1 LLNRLLIV
9 SSFTNVLAGAILFVT
24 WASNWATD
32 PERHVPIIVFAI
44 GGAMMIQGLYSAG
57 YTLGWWKA
65 WGDLASG
72 ALLAG
77 ELISGCV
84 GLGMLIEGIARNA
97 SQPDGE
103 MVPVIAG
110 LLIGVNALLG
120 LVVLVQSGK
129 LSPAG
134 VSSNR
139 WGAPL

>member
-1 LLNRLLIV
+1 MLNRLLNV
-9 SSFTNVLAGAILFVT
+9 SSFANVLAGAVLFFT

-32 PERHVPIIVFAI
+32 PDHHVPFIVFSI
-44 GGAMMIQGLYSAG
+44 GVAMMIQGLYGIG

-84 GLGMLIEGIARNA
+84 GLGMLVSGIAHNA
-97 SQPDGE
+97 SHADQE
-103 MVPVIAG
+103 MAPVFAG
-110 LLIGVNALLG
+110 LMIGVNALIG
-120 LVVLVQSGK
+120 LIVLLQSGK
-129 LSPAG
+129 LSPG
-134 VSSNR
+134 VPPNK

>member
-1 LLNRLLIV
+1 MLNRLLTV
-9 SSFTNVLAGAILFVT
+9 SSFANVLAGAILFVT

-44 GGAMMIQGLYSAG
+44 GGAMIIQGLYSIG
-57 YTLGWWKA
+57 YTLGWWRA

-84 GLGMLIEGIARNA
+84 ALGMVIAGIVHNARET
-97 SQPDGE
+97 DVE

-120 LVVLVQSGK
+120 LIVLVQCGK
-129 LSPAG
+129 LSPTG
-134 VSSNR
+134 VSSNK
-139 WGAPL
+139 WGAAL

>member
-72 ALLAG
+72 ALL
-77 ELISGCV
+77 
-84 GLGMLIEGIARNA
+84 
-97 SQPDGE
+97 
-103 MVPVIAG
+103 
-110 LLIGVNALLG
+110 G

>member
-1 LLNRLLIV
+1 VLNRLFIL
-9 SSFTNVLAGAILFVT
+9 SSFANVLAGAVLFVI

-44 GGAMMIQGLYSAG
+44 GGAMIIQGLYSIG
-57 YTLGWWKA
+57 YTLGWWQA

-77 ELISGCV
+77 QLISGCV
-84 GLGMLIEGIARNA
+84 GLGMLIAAIAHNA
-97 SQPDGE
+97 SQSDGE

-110 LLIGVNALLG
+110 LMIGVNALLG
-120 LVVLVQSGK
+120 LIVLIQSGK
-129 LSPAG
+129 LSPGG
-134 VSSNR
+134 VSHNK